1 MFISR
6 TISCG
11 RTTGT
16 TFRQKIPK
24 NMRNWFLS
32 LSAEMMV
39 IAVDDES
46 KFMDWLMIVF
56 DLTILGMRKS
66 FDQFYLINKLVLYFE
81 LFLLIH
87 ANRPQ

>member
-1 MFISR
+1 
-6 TISCG
+6 
-11 RTTGT
+11 
-16 TFRQKIPK
+16 
-24 NMRNWFLS
+24 
-32 LSAEMMV
+32 MMV